1 MSSIT
6 EILPLASPLI
16 RCAVILLLFSPT
28 CLLSVIIPAAWA
40 VFSYECGTWVTF
52 SVYWIHKEHVYS
64 EGAYCTVLAI
74 VAFCV
79 LVGTIPSLHLSA
91 GR

>member
-1 MSSIT
+1 M
-6 EILPLASPLI
+6 
-16 RCAVILLLFSPT
+16 
-28 CLLSVIIPAAWA
+28 
-40 VFSYECGTWVTF
+40 
-52 SVYWIHKEHVYS
+52 EHVYS